1 MTDWEYIV
9 RELNYWLQQIIIKV
23 TLNGSRIYIKYF
35 LNGCRVG
42 GMKYTE
48 SITNTKPK
56 EMGNV
61 KKTIYVPQ
69 EGKHLNKME
78 KENQEVTKFE
88 KEAFGRAKDCK
99 MKLRKCK

>member
-1 MTDWEYIV
+1 
-9 RELNYWLQQIIIKV
+9 
-23 TLNGSRIYIKYF
+23 
-35 LNGCRVG
+35 
-42 GMKYTE
+42 
-48 SITNTKPK
+48 
-56 EMGNV
+56 MGNV